1 MMKEESSV
9 SVTER
14 VAYLKG
20 LIEGMEIDTTSKE
33 GKILA
38 EVLGV
43 LEDLAF
49 SVTDLEEE
57 AAEVNEE
64 LEEIYDEIDEMA
76 TDLYDIEDDYEDEED
91 DFSDD
96 DLFEFVCPTCG
107 EEIYVGESTLEEGG
121 IKCPACGEDIE
132 FDLSELEEENEA
144 E

>member
-1 MMKEESSV
+1 M

-20 LIEGMEIDTTSKE
+20 LVEGMDMDTTSKE

-38 EVLGV
+38 EVLGI

-57 AAEVNEE
+57 AAEVNED

-76 TDLYDIEDDYEDEED
+76 TDLYDIADEYED

-132 FDLSELEEENEA
+132 FDLTALDEENA